1 MPGERVQMEKEV
13 VFMLEPT
20 ANFVSLV
27 DRGANQIPFRV
38 VKANKKGKEMTQV
51 KKILQS
57 IIAPNDLSI
66 DTIQES
72 LGEDVQKVLK
82 FDREAKRGGF
92 KSYEQ
97 LPRESF
103 KPESFELV
111 TLDAEAGIRG
121 VQGELADPEQKGI
134 VARLFKREPQMEV
147 IELDESVIKVESAEV
162 QKSYSYELSEEVS
175 LLSQALYGLLFQ
187 EKGEM
192 AEKLAAVDM
201 VLANFRSFVE
211 EALSVTKGELIPSEK
226 DEATGRQEQTEES
239 EMAEMQKTEAL
250 PTEETQVEEKK
261 VDEKKV
267 DEKKVDGVSQENF
280 TNKVDTLFSDLEQ
293 KLSTQFSDLS
303 SRIEKMERQIPGTVE
318 TREPMYF
325 GGLSTSKA
333 TKKDNVFK
341 GVLFNGNDIE

>member
-1 MPGERVQMEKEV
+1 MEKEV

-147 IELDESVIKVESAEV
+147 IELDESAIKVESAEV
-162 QKSYSYELSEEVS
+162 QKSYSYELSEELS

-192 AEKLAAVDM
+192 AEKLAAVDT

-261 VDEKKV
+261 VD
-267 DEKKVDGVSQENF
+267 GVSQENF

-318 TREPMYF
+318 TREPVYF